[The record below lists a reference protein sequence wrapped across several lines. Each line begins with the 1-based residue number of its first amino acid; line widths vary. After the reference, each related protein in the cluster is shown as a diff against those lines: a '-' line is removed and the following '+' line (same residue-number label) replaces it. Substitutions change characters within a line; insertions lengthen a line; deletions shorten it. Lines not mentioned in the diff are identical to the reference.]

1 MNLTRPESD
10 DLAGNY
16 REAVL
21 IVSSKAHRPGR
32 AREPSRASRAPFGG
46 TSGGGVRHSIVTDHE
61 NDPLSEP
68 SEDVERRG
76 SDRRAGVD
84 RRKHD
89 SGAPDGAEKRKG
101 ERRKGERRTKKEPDQ

>member
-1 MNLTRPESD
+1 
-10 DLAGNY
+10 
-16 REAVL
+16 
-21 IVSSKAHRPGR
+21 
-32 AREPSRASRAPFGG
+32 
-46 TSGGGVRHSIVTDHE
+46 VTDQE

-76 SDRRAGVD
+76 SDRRVGVD